1 MLSLDAISLSLAP
14 SRAVGGSPQGK
25 REYHKGKNYASGLYK
40 REAKLEKYDRQGR
53 AEENKAIH
61 LKSDIKESK
70 YTGIE
75 IKSPRGLESLS
86 RIILLTCNIS

>member
-1 MLSLDAISLSLAP
+1 MPFLLILLRAEQSVVAP
-14 SRAVGGSPQGK
+14 KPK
-25 REYHKGKNYASGLYK
+25 ENTTKGKLCKRTIYE

-75 IKSPRGLESLS
+75 IKSPRGLESLP

>member
-1 MLSLDAISLSLAP
+1 MY
-14 SRAVGGSPQGK
+14 
-25 REYHKGKNYASGLYK
+25 E

-70 YTGIE
+70 IYRHR